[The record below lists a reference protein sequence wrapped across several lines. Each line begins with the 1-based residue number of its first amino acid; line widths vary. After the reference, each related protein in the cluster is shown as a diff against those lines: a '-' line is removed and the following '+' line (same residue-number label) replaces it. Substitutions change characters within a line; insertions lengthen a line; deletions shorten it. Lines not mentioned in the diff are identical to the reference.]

1 MKTIFDLAV
10 TDAEM
15 DDILGQAMS
24 ADEYKKIRT
33 GDDEILVDVYCLLRY
48 RGNNAEADEILGQI
62 GDKNFAESLKAS
74 F

>member
-33 GDDEILVDVYCLLRY
+33 GDDEILGDVYCLLRY

-62 GDKNFAESLKAS
+62 GNKNFAESLKAS

>member
-1 MKTIFDLAV
+1 MKTIFDLSI

-15 DDILGQAMS
+15 DDILGQSMS

-33 GDDEILVDVYCLLRY
+33 GNDEILGDVYCLLRY
-48 RGNNAEADEILGQI
+48 RGNNAEAEEVIGQI
-62 GDKNFAESLKAS
+62 ADKNFAESLKAS

>member
-15 DDILGQAMS
+15 DDILCQAMS

-33 GDDEILVDVYCLLRY
+33 GDDEILGDVYCLLRY

>member
-33 GDDEILVDVYCLLRY
+33 GDDEILGDVYCLLRY

-74 F
+74 L

>member
-1 MKTIFDLAV
+1 MKTIFDLSI

-15 DDILGQAMS
+15 DDILGQTMS

-33 GDDEILVDVYCLLRY
+33 GADEILGDVYCLLRY
-48 RGNNAEADEILGQI
+48 RGNNAEAEEIIGQI
-62 GDKNFAESLKAS
+62 VDKNFAESLKAS